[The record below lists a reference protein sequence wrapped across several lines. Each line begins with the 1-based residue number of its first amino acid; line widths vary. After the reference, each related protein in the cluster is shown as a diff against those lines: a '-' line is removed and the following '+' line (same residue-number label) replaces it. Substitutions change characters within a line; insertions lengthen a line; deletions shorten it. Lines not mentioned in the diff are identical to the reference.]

1 MTANEAHRHAVLLDA
16 RTSARRRPHY
26 KEGAYSKELRRFW
39 NETSLCFSTTA
50 TLQVCRI
57 GILLT
62 MDPTLHYKMK
72 ADEPMMDLAKNT
84 AKQTVVNV
92 DREHRDGCAS

>member
-1 MTANEAHRHAVLLDA
+1 MKKVPTAKKLCRCW
-16 RTSARRRPHY
+16 S
-26 KEGAYSKELRRFW
+26 
-39 NETSLCFSTTA
+39 ETSLCFSTSA

-72 ADEPMMDLAKNT
+72 ADEPMMDLVKNT
-84 AKQTVVNV
+84 ETVGGRSRIQKQTCVNV
-92 DREHRDGCAS
+92 DCEHRDGCAS